1 MQLFCRA
8 RNIVFVSFF
17 LCTSLA
23 TVASS
28 SDNIGQTR
36 PGKTIEGDVV
46 QVQGEYVSIKR
57 HDTGEVVKLHVD
69 KTTEQKDI
77 HIRPMLGE
85 NVVAKYNEQTN
96 HAISYLSDRVI
107 NR

>member
-1 MQLFCRA
+1 MRLFFIGFLSFLFCGCL
-8 RNIVFVSFF
+8 V
-17 LCTSLA
+17 TM
-23 TVASS
+23 ASS

-36 PGKTIEGDVV
+36 PGKTIQGDVV
-46 QVQGEYVSIKR
+46 QVEGEYVFIKR
-57 HDTGEVVKLHVD
+57 HDTGEVVRLRVD

-77 HIRPMLGE
+77 HIRPLLGE
-85 NVVAKYNEQTN
+85 NVVAKYDEQTN